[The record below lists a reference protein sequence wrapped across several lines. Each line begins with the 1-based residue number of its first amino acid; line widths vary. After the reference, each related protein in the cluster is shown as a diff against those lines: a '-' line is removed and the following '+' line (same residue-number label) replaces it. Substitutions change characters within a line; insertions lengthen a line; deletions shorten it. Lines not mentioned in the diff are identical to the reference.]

1 MRKKNKRVVILQQII
16 QEKPHAVLVANKYKV
31 ILGMLKRLYPN
42 QIEKIP
48 DQIFLDIIFDAVNG
62 NRDWQFLTEG
72 FDKEKKEI
80 LRQQFVVDNY
90 LQP

>member
-16 QEKPHAVLVANKYKV
+16 KEKPHAVLVANKYKV

-72 FDKEKKEI
+72 FDKEQKEI
-80 LRQQFVVDNY
+80 LRQQFIVDNY
-90 LQP
+90 MT